1 MHPLSDMLIR
11 VKNAGNAAKETVA
24 VPYSKMKMSVAEILA
39 REGFVGGVSRKGKKV
54 RKNIDIALLYNKDKR
69 PRVQG
74 MQLLSKPSRRV
85 YIGAKS
91 IYSVR
96 RGIGRLIVSTPKG
109 IMTGEEAR
117 KEGVG
122 GEALFKI
129 W

>member
-11 VKNAGNAAKETVA
+11 VKNAGNAAKETVS
-24 VPYSKMKMSVAEILA
+24 VPYSKMKMSIAEILA

-54 RKNIDIALLYNKDKR
+54 RKNIDIALLYKGKR

-74 MQLLSKPSRRV
+74 IQLLSKPSRRV

-96 RGIGRLIVSTPKG
+96 RGTGRLIV
-109 IMTGEEAR
+109 
-117 KEGVG
+117 
-122 GEALFKI
+122 
-129 W
+129 